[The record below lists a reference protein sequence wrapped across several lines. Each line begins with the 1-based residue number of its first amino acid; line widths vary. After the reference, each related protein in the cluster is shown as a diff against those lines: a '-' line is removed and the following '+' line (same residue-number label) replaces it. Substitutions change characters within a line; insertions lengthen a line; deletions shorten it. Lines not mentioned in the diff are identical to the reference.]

1 MAKRNKK
8 IHRLNPNAKNPTLD
22 FISFVLKE
30 YPLRIFIVIV
40 AIVVSALATI
50 KGTLFMKN
58 LVDDYIVP
66 MTKVADPDFG
76 PLAMAL
82 FKITLIY
89 LAGALCSYGYNVMM
103 VYVSQGTIRRVRHKL
118 FKHMESLPISFFDRN
133 GTGNVMSVYS
143 NDTDTLREFLTHGF
157 PQLLSSLFSV
167 ITTFG
172 AMAMLNMPLTVLST
186 IMVVIM
192 LFVTKKTAKLSSKY
206 FIRRQENIGEMNSYI
221 EEMTNGQKV
230 IKVFS
235 HEDQSIDGFKKLN
248 EALRESTEKANTYGN
263 ILMPIIMQIGNIS
276 YVLCAIVGGIL
287 SLNGYLSLTVGTL
300 VSFMTL
306 NRSFNQPF
314 SQIGQQLNSVI
325 MASAGVKRIYALLGE
340 HPEKNSGHIVLT
352 KVKKEINLLLITDIL
367 WIIFYNILIFI
378 DSKIY

>member
-172 AMAMLNMPLTVLST
+172 AMAMLNVPLTVLST

-248 EALRESTEKANTYGN
+248 EAL
-263 ILMPIIMQIGNIS
+263 
-276 YVLCAIVGGIL
+276 
-287 SLNGYLSLTVGTL
+287 
-300 VSFMTL
+300 
-306 NRSFNQPF
+306 
-314 SQIGQQLNSVI
+314 
-325 MASAGVKRIYALLGE
+325 
-340 HPEKNSGHIVLT
+340 
-352 KVKKEINLLLITDIL
+352 
-367 WIIFYNILIFI
+367 
-378 DSKIY
+378 